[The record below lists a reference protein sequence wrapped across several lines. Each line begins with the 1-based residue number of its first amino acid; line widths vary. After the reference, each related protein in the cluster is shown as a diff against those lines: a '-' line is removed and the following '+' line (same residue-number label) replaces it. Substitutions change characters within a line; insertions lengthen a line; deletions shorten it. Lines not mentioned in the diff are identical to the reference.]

1 MLVNDIGLGKVRDSF
16 IIDTQELIAE
26 TFIEV
31 YLPVV
36 AIEVD
41 TLVKDL
47 YSGLMAPD
55 QVQRTS
61 KLLEI
66 ITVNWVEQ
74 VALFEQLERFVD
86 FSLDPQNE
94 RL

>member
-1 MLVNDIGLGKVRDSF
+1 MLVYDIGLGKVRDSF
-16 IIDTQELIAE
+16 VIDTQKLIAE

-31 YLPVV
+31 HLPVI